1 MDAIAA
7 NNLNATVEHLN
18 KLAPS
23 PMSSAIEKEDRF
35 AAIERHFARKSA
47 VTVPVP
53 PSTPGTKFSL
63 FEP

>member
-7 NNLNATVEHLN
+7 KNLNATVEHLN
-18 KLAPS
+18 KLAPG
-23 PMSSAIEKEDRF
+23 PMSLAIEKEDRF
-35 AAIERHFARKSA
+35 AAIEKHFAHKLA

-53 PSTPGTKFSL
+53 PSSSDNKFSL